1 MCASCGCGD
10 SHIHV
15 YEELRGHGQTHPGHA
30 HSHDHHDHAHGHPH
44 SHEHEHGPA
53 VPRTVTLEQ
62 EVLAKNNAQA
72 ARNRQAFE
80 AARVATFNLTSSP
93 GAGKTS
99 LLEAVIERLDRRV
112 PLAVVEGDQE
122 TERDADRIRA
132 RGARAVQINTRQGC
146 HLDADMVERAVGAL
160 GPAQRWSLLL
170 IENVGNLVCP
180 ALFDLGERAKIVLMS
195 VTEGEDK
202 PLKYPHMFRA
212 ARILVLTKIDLLP
225 HLELDLDVL
234 RRNALRVNPGLRIFE
249 VSARDGSGLPA
260 FVDWLAA
267 EATREAAA

>member
-1 MCASCGCGD
+1 MCASCGCGESE

-15 YEELRGHGQTHPGHA
+15 HEEPHGHGHTHPGHA
-30 HSHDHHDHAHGHPH
+30 QHHGHDHAHPH
-44 SHEHEHGPA
+44 SHPHDHA
-53 VPRTVTLEQ
+53 DALTRTVALEQ
-62 EVLAKNNAQA
+62 DILAKNDARA
-72 ARNRQAFE
+72 ARNRVAFE
-80 AARVATFNLTSSP
+80 AARIAAFNLTSSP

-99 LLEAVIERLDRRV
+99 LLEAVIERLDGRV

-146 HLDADMVERAVGAL
+146 HLDAEMVERAVGAL
-160 GPAQRWSLLL
+160 GPARWSLLL

-180 ALFDLGERAKIVLMS
+180 ALFDLGERAKIVLLS

-212 ARILVLTKIDLLP
+212 ARVLVLTKIDLLP
-225 HLELDLDVL
+225 HLDLDLEAL
-234 RRNALRVNPGLRIFE
+234 RRNALRVNPGLRVFE